1 MRRAGLVGRTVT
13 LKVRYEDFETL
24 TRSRTLSA
32 PTNSARQISA
42 VARALLDELA
52 PTRPVRLIG
61 LGASSLEQADA
72 PRQLGFEEDGWSKVE
87 DVVFEV
93 RERYGEGA
101 IRPGGGM
108 GDRG

>member
-1 MRRAGLVGRTVT
+1 
-13 LKVRYEDFETL
+13 
-24 TRSRTLSA
+24 
-32 PTNSARQISA
+32 
-42 VARALLDELA
+42 
-52 PTRPVRLIG
+52 VRLIG